1 MLISAVV
8 AAGLT
13 ALGFLVATKSR
24 DAKTPSSSTLPPS
37 SSVAATI
44 TSLIDP
50 QVLPL
55 DADPALLNL
64 LCAPGVTAAE
74 MSAYLKT
81 LDEWATA
88 IGDSTRRNHHRY
100 LENPKEFASEA
111 EWKLAMMCTVIGQDF
126 KVRYDPALS
135 TATQLNSSN
144 QQFFAKSAP
153 VFISGCLGPER
164 TGTCASLPVLYV
176 ALGRRLGY
184 PMQLVTAK
192 NHLFARWDDSQGT
205 RVNLEAANAGGF
217 TTHPDAHYR
226 TWPFPISPEEEKA
239 GGYLLNLDATRMLA
253 IFLCTR
259 AICLEAAQQPAEAAR
274 AAAAAYRI
282 APALAGTGECL
293 WNTLARRPDASTA
306 EILHRQEANRMR
318 QRGSITGSGLPP
330 EPVPGVPYSS
340 LPGNPANPGIPN
352 LGVSGIP
359 RQPGH
364 PYQSR

>member
-1 MLISAVV
+1 MLISA
-8 AAGLT
+8 AAAASLT
-13 ALGFLVATKSR
+13 AIGFLAASKPTGAS
-24 DAKTPSSSTLPPS
+24 TSSPSSPPPS
-37 SSVAATI
+37 SSVAATV
-44 TSLIDP
+44 SGLIDP
-50 QVLPL
+50 PVLPVG
-55 DADPALLNL
+55 ADPALLNL
-64 LCAPGVTAAE
+64 LCAPGVSQTE
-74 MSAYLKT
+74 LDAYLKT

-88 IGDSTRRNHHRY
+88 IGDNTRRNHHRY
-100 LENPKEFASEA
+100 QENPKEFASEA
-111 EWKLAMMCTVIGQDF
+111 EWKLAMMCTVLGQDF
-126 KVRYDPALS
+126 KVRYDPALN
-135 TATQLNSSN
+135 TTTQINSSN

-184 PMQLVTAK
+184 PMHLVAAK
-192 NHLFARWDDSQGT
+192 SHLFARWDDGQGT

-217 TTHPDAHYR
+217 TSHPDSHYR
-226 TWPFPISPEEEKA
+226 AWPFPITSDEEKA

-259 AICLEAAQQPAEAAR
+259 ALCLEAAQQPAEAAR

-282 APALAGTGECL
+282 APTLAGTGESL

-318 QRGSITGSGLPP
+318 QRGSITVPGLPP

-340 LPGNPANPGIPN
+340 LPGNPANPGVPKP
-352 LGVSGIP
+352 GVPGIP
-359 RQPGH
+359 RQPSY
-364 PYQSR
+364 PYQSH